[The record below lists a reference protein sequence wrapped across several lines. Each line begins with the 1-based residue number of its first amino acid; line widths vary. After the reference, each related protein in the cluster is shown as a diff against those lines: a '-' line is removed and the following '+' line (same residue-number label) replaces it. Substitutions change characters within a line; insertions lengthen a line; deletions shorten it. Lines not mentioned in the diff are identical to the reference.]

1 MHLISIKNEL
11 MKNLVDLTLCI
22 SDKIIKFHRDSII
35 NSFRFPIVKP
45 KTARLLSLLYYQL
58 TL

>member
-45 KTARLLSLLYYQL
+45 KTRLVIILLYYQL